1 MDLREKRKKIGI
13 SQDEVA
19 KALKVP
25 RTTYANYENGICD
38 PSVDILI
45 KLADFYNIS
54 IDELVGRPTH
64 LINLNAIKPTKS
76 RLIEQILAMNELQEL
91 RTTAYIAGL
100 LGE

>member
-1 MDLREKRKKIGI
+1 MNLKERRIERKLSQMDI
-13 SQDEVA
+13 S
-19 KALKVP
+19 KVLQIP
-25 RTTYANYENGICD
+25 QTTYSRYEQGICE
-38 PSVDILI
+38 PSISTLI

-91 RTTAYIAGL
+91 RTTAYVAGL